1 MVTLNQLSYAI
12 ISCIAHKL
20 SLMPHE
26 IIAAGT
32 TVTLLDA
39 TSHHAGD
46 ITTNAAMTLARL
58 LKKPPRMLAESIT
71 HALNENANND
81 PLLKYLDTIAIAGP
95 GFINITLTPK
105 FWATIAATLQTD
117 APAYFQS
124 EASQNPTSHSYLI
137 EFVSANPTGPLHLG
151 HGRNAI
157 IGSVLERVLRF
168 AGNTVHTEFYINDA
182 GVQMNKLGASLKA
195 RCVQQCGA
203 AAEIPEE
210 GYHGEYLVALAE
222 ECIETYGSGV
232 IEHDISFFTDY
243 AQTKLITQQKQELA
257 AYGVTFDRWFSERT
271 LHANGSITTALA
283 ELERRGFLYTQDGA
297 LWFKSTE
304 FGDDKDRVIKKQDG
318 TLTYIAPDIAYHVD
332 KLSRGFQTLINIVG
346 QDHHGYILRLK
357 GTLAA
362 LGYDPARLDVILYQ
376 LVSLKQGNTPLKMS
390 KRSGTFIGLQEVID
404 TVGIDAAR
412 FFFLH
417 KKVDSHL
424 ELDIDVALKQT
435 QENPVFYL
443 QYAYVR
449 TLSIAHKAAEAG
461 LTARTAET
469 PFTEEEVIVLKKL
482 LGLSTALSAVTS
494 LYATHT
500 LAQYALDL
508 AQTFHTFYT
517 NHKVIDAA
525 HPETSSRRLALVKA
539 VREVLSL
546 TLDLL
551 GLSKPESM

>member
-1 MVTLNQLSYAI
+1 MVTLNQLSHAI
-12 ISCIAHKL
+12 ISCIAAKL
-20 SLMPHE
+20 SLTPRE
-26 IIAAGT
+26 ILDAGT

-39 TSHHAGD
+39 TSHHTGD
-46 ITTNAAMTLARL
+46 LTTNAAMTLARL
-58 LKKPPRMLAESIT
+58 LKKPPRMLAELIT
-71 HALNENANND
+71 QALTENESHNQ
-81 PLLKYLDTIAIAGP
+81 LLTYLKTITIAGP
-95 GFINITLTPK
+95 GFINITVKPT
-105 FWATIAATLQTD
+105 FWSIIARTLQTD
-117 APAYFQS
+117 AKAYFQA
-124 EASQNPTSHSYLI
+124 EATQNSATNSYLI

-157 IGSVLERVLRF
+157 IGSVLERVLTF
-168 AGNTVHTEFYINDA
+168 AGHAVHTEFYINDA

-195 RCVQQCGA
+195 RCLQNLGHM
-203 AAEIPEE
+203 AEISEE
-210 GYHGEYLVALAE
+210 GYHGEYLITLAE
-222 ECIETYGSGV
+222 ECVAANGSSV
-232 IEHDISFFTDY
+232 IENEVSFFTDY
-243 AQTKLITQQKQELA
+243 AQAKLIEQQKQELA
-257 AYGVTFDRWFSERT
+257 AYGVTFNRWFSERT
-271 LHANGSITTALA
+271 LHANGSITTALE
-283 ELERRGFLYTQDGA
+283 ELERKGFLYTKDGA

-304 FGDDKDRVIKKQDG
+304 FGDDKDRVIRKQDG
-318 TLTYIAPDIAYHVD
+318 SLTYIAPDIAYHVD

-376 LVSLKQGNTPLKMS
+376 LVSLKQGDTPIKMS
-390 KRSGTFIGLQEVID
+390 KRSGTFIGLQEVVD
-404 TVGIDAAR
+404 TVGVDAAR

-417 KKVDSHL
+417 KKADSHL
-424 ELDIDVALKQT
+424 ELDIDIALKQT

-461 LTARTAET
+461 LAIHTSTT
-469 PFTEEEVIVLKKL
+469 PFTTEEIVVLKKL
-482 LGLSTALSAVTS
+482 LGLSAALSAVTS

-517 NHKVIDAA
+517 NHKVIDLTQI
-525 HPETSSRRLALVKA
+525 ETSSRRLMIVHA
-539 VREVLSL
+539 VNKVLAL